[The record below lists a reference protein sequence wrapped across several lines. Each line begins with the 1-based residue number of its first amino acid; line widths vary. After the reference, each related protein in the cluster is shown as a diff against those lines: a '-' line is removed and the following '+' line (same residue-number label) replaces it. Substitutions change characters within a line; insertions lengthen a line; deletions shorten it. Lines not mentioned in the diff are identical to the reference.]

1 MKVRVLTSF
10 ASAEGVHPEG
20 EVFDLAPEQASAW
33 LSAGLV
39 ERVLPEVET
48 ATREAPEQ
56 AVTRKG
62 RR

>member
-1 MKVRVLTSF
+1 MKVRALISF
-10 ASAEGVHPEG
+10 ASADGGHAEG
-20 EVFDLAPEQASAW
+20 EVFELSGEQASAW

-39 ERVLPEVET
+39 ERVVPEVET
-48 ATREAPEQ
+48 ATQTSPEL